1 MVSEVE
7 IVLNKIISDVC
18 TNNKKVTWIEDS
30 KLSEIRIFY
39 VSSINKKVKKL
50 NNIIKKNIINKNT
63 NNNNVLV
70 RTQSNRF
77 KNFQ

>member
-7 IVLNKIISDVC
+7 IVLNKIVSDVC
-18 TNNKKVTWIEDS
+18 KKNKKVTWIEDS
-30 KLSEIRIFY
+30 KLSNIRIFY
-39 VSSINKKVKKL
+39 VNSISRKVKK
-50 NNIIKKNIINKNT
+50 KIINKNT
-63 NNNNVLV
+63 NNVLV

>member
-7 IVLNKIISDVC
+7 KVLNKIVSDVC
-18 TNNKKVTWIEDS
+18 KKNKKVTWIEDS
-30 KLSEIRIFY
+30 KLSNTRIFY
-39 VSSINKKVKKL
+39 VNSINRKVKK
-50 NNIIKKNIINKNT
+50 NIIINNIINKNT
-63 NNNNVLV
+63 NNVLV